1 MSEQDFIEWA
11 KRPHKNPRGEV
22 KVLNDESIRSYRRFL
37 NNTWKEKII
46 PRLQK
51 DVVRG
56 IKNNKKTKE
65 SEKIQLINE
74 ANDAVVNIK
83 NMDESAIFDMTADS
97 ADLKYLVETV
107 VPLLRNIEV
116 GNNICNAINNYYAS
130 LNGSEAVVD
139 DDMASFIDFPELIKS
154 AQYRAP
160 DPTTGD
166 GGRQPQNLIF
176 HGAPGTGKTYN
187 VLKTV
192 AELVSEEHK
201 EGADEGTDALPS
213 LEKSNLEPLGWLNT
227 NASRYF
233 SMVQFHPSYDYTDF
247 VEGLRPYT
255 AEGGNVG
262 FRLEPGV
269 FMKLCGRARADAA
282 HHYYMVIDEI
292 NRGDIS
298 KIFGELFF
306 LLDPGYRGEGIE
318 TQYANMHPENWK
330 HVQDGVQYLQD
341 DGTFSIPTNVTII
354 GTMND
359 IDRSVDSLDFAM
371 RRRFRF
377 VNIDD
382 EASWALLMGGA
393 AENEYPSSEAAH
405 SVMEAINK
413 VIADDHSEELG
424 PDYVLGATYFRGLA
438 KTSKDKFDDEKSE
451 LWDNRIEPLLREYLR
466 GTGVAIDDFSEAWDN
481 SVGISA
487 DETGESVPEPD
498 EENSNAE

>member
-1 MSEQDFIEWA
+1 MSVQGDFEKWLA
-11 KRPHKNPRGEV
+11 KRVKTEGTVRGYSSCLADFKGYLSNENLEV
-22 KVLNDESIRSYRRFL
+22 AADFTRRNLFEQEKAERILDSLQKLEERVPKMQESSVFEMSADSPDLDFLYKRTNGLTSVLDRGQMHAALASYLQFL
-37 NNTWKEKII
+37 NR
-46 PRLQK
+46 P
-51 DVVRG
+51 
-56 IKNNKKTKE
+56 KKSVQSTG
-65 SEKIQLINE
+65 
-74 ANDAVVNIK
+74 
-83 NMDESAIFDMTADS
+83 DS
-97 ADLKYLVETV
+97 ME
-107 VPLLRNIEV
+107 R
-116 GNNICNAINNYYAS
+116 
-130 LNGSEAVVD
+130 
-139 DDMASFIDFPELIKS
+139 IDFHKLITS
-154 AQYRAP
+154 AQYQAP

-166 GGRQPQNLIF
+166 RGRQPQNLIF

-201 EGADEGTDALPS
+201 DDAGEGTDALPS
-213 LEKSNLEPLGWLNT
+213 FEKSDLEPLGWLNT

-318 TQYANMHPENWK
+318 TQYANMHPENWN
-330 HVQDGVQYLQD
+330 HVQNGVQYLQD

-382 EASWALLMGGA
+382 EASWALLMDGA
-393 AENEYPSSEAAH
+393 AENEYPSSESAH
-405 SVMEAINK
+405 SVMESINK

-438 KTSKDKFDDEKSE
+438 GASRDEFDDVKST
-451 LWDNRIEPLLREYLR
+451 LWNDRIEPLLREYLR
-466 GTGVAIDDFSEAWDN
+466 GTGVAIDDFSQAWDN

>member
-1 MSEQDFIEWA
+1 
-11 KRPHKNPRGEV
+11 
-22 KVLNDESIRSYRRFL
+22 
-37 NNTWKEKII
+37 
-46 PRLQK
+46 
-51 DVVRG
+51 
-56 IKNNKKTKE
+56 
-65 SEKIQLINE
+65 
-74 ANDAVVNIK
+74 
-83 NMDESAIFDMTADS
+83 MTADS
-97 ADLKYLVETV
+97 EHLQYLVTKV
-107 VPLLRNIEV
+107 VPLLKYIKV
-116 GNNICNAINNYYAS
+116 GNNISGAINNYYAY
-130 LNGSEAVVD
+130 LTGGDIIVDSEI
-139 DDMASFIDFPELIKS
+139 ASSIDFHELIKS

-166 GGRQPQNLIF
+166 RGRQPQNLIF

-201 EGADEGTDALPS
+201 DDAGEGTDALPS

-393 AENEYPSSEAAH
+393 AENKYPSSESAH

-413 VIADDHSEELG
+413 VIADDHAEELG

-438 KTSKDKFDDEKSE
+438 EASRDKFDDKKSA
-451 LWDNRIEPLLREYLR
+451 LWNDRIEPLLREYLR
-466 GTGVAIDDFSEAWDN
+466 GTGVAIDDFSQAWDS
-481 SVGISA
+481 SVDTSA
-487 DETGESVPEPD
+487 GEAAESVSEPD
-498 EENSNAE
+498 EENNNAE